1 MRRGRV
7 WLLMIGTFVVAI
19 AAYVA
24 VTAIVPEVAAG
35 ALLYPMRRP
44 VRGQAPAG
52 CADVVFALPQ
62 DVVLKGWRCRAVGAR
77 RGTAVL
83 LHGVADNRE
92 SMTGVVGRFVSKG
105 FDVIAYDS
113 RAQGDSSGDAC
124 TYGYW
129 EKRDLERILSAVDPG
144 PTLLLGS
151 SLGAAVAIQE
161 AAGDPRII
169 GVVSAEVFSDLR
181 TVARGRAPRFLTE
194 GMIRRAFAIAE
205 QRGNFQVDDVSPLEA
220 ARHLTI
226 PVLLI
231 HGADD
236 TDTPPDHSRRVLAA
250 LGGPKELL
258 LVPGARH
265 NESLRSPETWQRIDH
280 WVDEVT
286 QRHLH

>member
-1 MRRGRV
+1 
-7 WLLMIGTFVVAI
+7 
-19 AAYVA
+19 
-24 VTAIVPEVAAG
+24 
-35 ALLYPMRRP
+35 
-44 VRGQAPAG
+44 
-52 CADVVFALPQ
+52 
-62 DVVLKGWRCRAVGAR
+62 VGAR